1 MESTVFTLLPLTSS
15 WLPSFPHCPQDQSAC
30 PWDKALPSPG
40 PLPLSAL
47 AQRPVHLLPYC
58 LLLLFGVRKNL
69 TFLLYQSYETLN
81 ILEKLQLQSPWI
93 F

>member
-1 MESTVFTLLPLTSS
+1 MESIVLALLPLTS

-30 PWDKALPSPG
+30 PWDQG
-40 PLPLSAL
+40 PLPLSTL
-47 AQRPVHLLPYC
+47 ARQPVHLLPYC

-81 ILEKLQLQSPWI
+81 ILEKLQL
-93 F
+93 